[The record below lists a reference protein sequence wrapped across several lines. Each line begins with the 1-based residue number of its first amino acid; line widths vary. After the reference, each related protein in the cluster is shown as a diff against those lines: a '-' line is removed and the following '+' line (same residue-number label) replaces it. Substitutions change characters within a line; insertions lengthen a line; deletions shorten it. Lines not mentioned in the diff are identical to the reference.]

1 MAFSAKSANF
11 VKIEKD
17 CTMASMT
24 QDERLQYD
32 ESLRKYRDTIGVLEG
47 ARIEGLEQGRA
58 EGRAEGEAKG
68 RAEGEAKGRAEGR
81 AEGEAA
87 TKLAHAKTLKDL
99 GVAIDII
106 IKTTGLTA
114 EEIATL

>member
-11 VKIEKD
+11 AKIEKD

-24 QDERLQYD
+24 QDERLQHD

-47 ARIEGLEQGRA
+47 ARIEGLEQ
-58 EGRAEGEAKG
+58 
-68 RAEGEAKGRAEGR
+68 GRAEGR

>member
-1 MAFSAKSANF
+1 
-11 VKIEKD
+11 
-17 CTMASMT
+17 MT

-58 EGRAEGEAKG
+58 EGRAEGEA
-68 RAEGEAKGRAEGR
+68 
-81 AEGEAA
+81 A
-87 TKLAHAKTLKDL
+87 TKLAHAKTHKDL

>member
-1 MAFSAKSANF
+1 
-11 VKIEKD
+11 
-17 CTMASMT
+17 MASMT

-58 EGRAEGEAKG
+58 EG
-68 RAEGEAKGRAEGR
+68 
-81 AEGEAA
+81 EAA

>member
-1 MAFSAKSANF
+1 
-11 VKIEKD
+11 
-17 CTMASMT
+17 MASMT

-58 EGRAEGEAKG
+58 EGRAEGEA
-68 RAEGEAKGRAEGR
+68 
-81 AEGEAA
+81 A

>member
-1 MAFSAKSANF
+1 
-11 VKIEKD
+11 
-17 CTMASMT
+17 MASMT

-58 EGRAEGEAKG
+58 DGRADGRAEGEAKGEAKG

-106 IKTTGLTA
+106 IKTTRLTA

>member
-1 MAFSAKSANF
+1 
-11 VKIEKD
+11 
-17 CTMASMT
+17 MASMT

-58 EGRAEGEAKG
+58 DGRADG

-106 IKTTGLTA
+106 IKTTRLTA

>member
-11 VKIEKD
+11 AKIEKD

-58 EGRAEGEAKG
+58 EGRAEGEA
-68 RAEGEAKGRAEGR
+68 
-81 AEGEAA
+81 A